1 MTNDIAAQ
9 QRSAWQVPGFELPLW
24 LGRSTEYC
32 VIIPVIN
39 EGERIRGLVDRIRKL
54 GLNALAD
61 VIIVDGGSTDGS
73 LVASELQQQGL
84 RGLIV
89 KTGAGALGAQL
100 RCGYAFAL
108 DQGYQGTITIDG
120 NGKDDPEAIPRFI
133 EALKAGVDFAQAS
146 RFIPGG
152 LAEHTPRVREL
163 AIRWV
168 HAPLL
173 SLCSGF
179 NWTDTTQGFRA
190 YSKRILVDPRVAP
203 FRDIFSD
210 YELLAYMSYRIP
222 RLGYRCLE
230 LPTAR
235 RYPQAGKTPTKISG
249 VRGNLR
255 VLSAALNSCAG
266 RFNTGSG
273 GAARP

>member
-1 MTNDIAAQ
+1 MADDIGA
-9 QRSAWQVPGFELPLW
+9 QRSDWQVPAFELPLW

-32 VIIPVIN
+32 VIVPVIN
-39 EGERIRGLVDRIRKL
+39 EGERIRRLIDRIHKL
-54 GLNALAD
+54 GLPAVSDL
-61 VIIVDGGSTDGS
+61 IIVDGGSTDGS
-73 LVASELQQQGL
+73 LVASELQEKGL
-84 RGLIV
+84 RGLIM

-120 NGKDDPEAIPRFI
+120 NGKDDPDAIPRFVD
-133 EALKAGVDFAQAS
+133 ALKAGVDFAQAS

-163 AIRWV
+163 AIRWI

-173 SLCSGF
+173 SLCSEF
-179 NWTDTTQGFRA
+179 HWTDSTQGFRA
-190 YSKRILVDPRVAP
+190 YSRRILIDPRVAP
-203 FRDIFSD
+203 FRDVFSG

-235 RYPQAGKTPTKISG
+235 RYPATGKTPTKISG

-255 VLSAALNSCAG
+255 VLSAALNACAG
-266 RFNTGSG
+266 RFN
-273 GAARP
+273 P